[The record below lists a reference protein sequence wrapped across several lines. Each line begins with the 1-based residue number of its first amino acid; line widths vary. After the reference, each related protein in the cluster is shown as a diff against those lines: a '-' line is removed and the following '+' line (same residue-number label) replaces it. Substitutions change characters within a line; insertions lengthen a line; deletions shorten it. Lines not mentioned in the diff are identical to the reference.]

1 MKNKAFKLALTIV
14 IVGVL
19 VFGVSFAKA
28 TTNEDMI
35 KILQSLI
42 QALQQMI
49 VQLQTQLAQRNT
61 TTTTNPQ
68 INTSSINGV
77 IYGESVVTRDYKDNN
92 KVNLLF
98 EVSFNTLTHYY
109 VSIPLDKIFINTN
122 DNLEMPNSL
131 I

>member
-14 IVGVL
+14 ILGVL

-28 TTNEDMI
+28 TTNEEMI

-42 QALQQMI
+42 QVLQQMI

-77 IYGESVVTRDYKDNN
+77 IYESQ
-92 KVNLLF
+92 
-98 EVSFNTLTHYY
+98 
-109 VSIPLDKIFINTN
+109 
-122 DNLEMPNSL
+122 
-131 I
+131 